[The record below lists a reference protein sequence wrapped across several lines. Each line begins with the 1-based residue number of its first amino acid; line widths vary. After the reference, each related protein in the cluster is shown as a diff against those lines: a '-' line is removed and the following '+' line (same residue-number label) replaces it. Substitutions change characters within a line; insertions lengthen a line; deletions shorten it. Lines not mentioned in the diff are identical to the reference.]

1 MNVKSIGAGLCMASM
16 MLASV
21 TFGASHISAKEQ
33 AKKEYM
39 IGFSSSVQD
48 HTQKQLVE
56 EAGGH
61 VKESIEQIDMM
72 KVSLNEA
79 SKKKLNQAKEVT
91 FIEEDQKAKTSGQTI
106 PYGIKSIKAQKVHKR
121 GYAGQNVKVAV
132 LDSGIDGKHED
143 LHVTGGVSF
152 VPTESDPLVDPHEH
166 GTHVA
171 GTIAALDN
179 KVGVVGVA
187 PKASIYAVKVA
198 DENGDGYYSWI
209 IKGIEWAI
217 ENDIDVINIS
227 MGGASESEALKEA
240 VDRAYD
246 KGILIVAS
254 AGNEGS
260 YGSLN
265 TVDYPAKYSS
275 VIAVASVDQR
285 KQRAFDSSVGEE
297 VEVSAPGVSTLSTI
311 PHNEYGYKSG
321 TSMASPHVAGA
332 AAVILS
338 KHPNLT
344 NDEVRERLSKTAT
357 QLGDPFY
364 YGAGLVNVQKA
375 AR

>member
-1 MNVKSIGAGLCMASM
+1 MKVKSFGTGLCMASII
-16 MLASV
+16 LISI
-21 TFGASHISAKEQ
+21 TFGVADISAKEQ

-48 HTQKQLVE
+48 RVQKQLVQ

-72 KVSLNEA
+72 KVSLNET
-79 SKKKLNQAKEVT
+79 SKEKLKQAKEVT
-91 FIEEDQKAKTSGQTI
+91 FIEEDQKAKTSGQTV

-143 LHVTGGVSF
+143 VNVAGGISF
-152 VPTESDPLVDPHEH
+152 VPTESDPLVDFHEH

-171 GTIAALDN
+171 GIIAALDN
-179 KVGVVGVA
+179 KIGVVGVA
-187 PKASIYAVKVA
+187 PKASLYAVKVA
-198 DENGDGYYSWI
+198 DQNGNGYYSWI

-217 ENDIDVINIS
+217 ENHMDVLNIS
-227 MGGASESEALKEA
+227 MGGASESEALEEA

-246 KGILIVAS
+246 KGLLIVAS
-254 AGNEGS
+254 AGNAGS

-265 TVDYPAKYSS
+265 TIDYPAKYSS
-275 VIAVASVDQR
+275 VVAVASVDQR
-285 KQRAFDSSVGEE
+285 RQRAFDSSVGEE
-297 VEVSAPGVSTLSTI
+297 IEVSAPGVSTLSTI
-311 PHNEYGYKSG
+311 PNNEYGYKSG

-344 NDEVRERLSKTAT
+344 NKEVRERLSQTAT
-357 QLGDPFY
+357 KLGEPFY
-364 YGAGLVNVQKA
+364 YGAGLVNLQKA

>member
-1 MNVKSIGAGLCMASM
+1 MTKRNERESEYRERQVIWSRALYGKCACDIRHVWRVRYFCKGAN
-16 MLASV
+16 
-21 TFGASHISAKEQ
+21 
-33 AKKEYM
+33 KKEYM

-48 HTQKQLVE
+48 KTQKQLVE

-72 KVSLNEA
+72 KVSLNET
-79 SKKKLNQAKEVT
+79 SKKKLNEAKEVT
-91 FIEEDQKAKTSGQTI
+91 FIEEDQKAKTSAQTI
-106 PYGIKSIKAQKVHKR
+106 PYGVKSIKAQKVHKH

-152 VPTESDPLVDPHEH
+152 VPAESDPFVDPHKH

-217 ENDIDVINIS
+217 ENDMDVINIS
-227 MGGASESEALKEA
+227 MGEQ
-240 VDRAYD
+240 V
-246 KGILIVAS
+246 
-254 AGNEGS
+254 
-260 YGSLN
+260 
-265 TVDYPAKYSS
+265 
-275 VIAVASVDQR
+275 
-285 KQRAFDSSVGEE
+285 
-297 VEVSAPGVSTLSTI
+297 
-311 PHNEYGYKSG
+311 
-321 TSMASPHVAGA
+321 
-332 AAVILS
+332 
-338 KHPNLT
+338 NL
-344 NDEVRERLSKTAT
+344 RR
-357 QLGDPFY
+357 
-364 YGAGLVNVQKA
+364 
-375 AR
+375 

>member
-1 MNVKSIGAGLCMASM
+1 MKVKSFGAGICMASM
-16 MLASV
+16 LLASM
-21 TFGASHISAKEQ
+21 TFGASDVSAKDQ

-48 HTQKQLVE
+48 KTQKQLVE
-56 EAGGH
+56 KAGGH
-61 VKESIEQIDMM
+61 VKESIDKIDMM

-79 SKKKLNQAKEVT
+79 SKEKLHQAKEVT
-91 FIEEDQKAKTSGQTI
+91 FIEEDQKAKTSGQSV

-217 ENDIDVINIS
+217 ENEMDVINIS

-246 KGILIVAS
+246 NGILIVAS
-254 AGNEGS
+254 AGNAGS

-265 TVDYPAKYSS
+265 TIDYPAKYSS
-275 VIAVASVDQR
+275 VMAVASVDQR

-344 NDEVRERLSKTAT
+344 NDELRERLTKTAT
-357 QLGDPFY
+357 KLGEPFY

>member
-1 MNVKSIGAGLCMASM
+1 MASM
-16 MLASV
+16 LLASI
-21 TFGASHISAKEQ
+21 TFGASEISAEEQ
-33 AKKEYM
+33 AKKEYI

-48 HTQKQLVE
+48 KTQKQLVE
-56 EAGGH
+56 KAGGH
-61 VKESIEQIDMM
+61 VKESIEQIDIM
-72 KVSLNEA
+72 KVSLNKA
-79 SKKKLNQAKEVT
+79 SKEKLNQAKEVT
-91 FIEEDQKAKTSGQTI
+91 FIEEDQKAKTSGQTV
-106 PYGIKSIKAQKVHKR
+106 PYGIKSIQAQKVHKR

-132 LDSGIDGKHED
+132 LDSGIDGEHED
-143 LHVTGGVSF
+143 LHVSGGVSF

-179 KVGVVGVA
+179 KIGVVGVA

-254 AGNEGS
+254 AGNAGS

-265 TVDYPAKYSS
+265 TIDYPAKYDS
-275 VIAVASVDQR
+275 VIAVASVDQGR
-285 KQRAFDSSVGEE
+285 KRAFDSSVGEE
-297 VEVSAPGVSTLSTI
+297 VEVSAPGVSTLSTL

-344 NDEVRERLSKTAT
+344 NEEVRERLSKTAIK
-357 QLGDPFY
+357 LGDPFY

>member
-1 MNVKSIGAGLCMASM
+1 MNVKTFGAGFCMVA
-16 MLASV
+16 MLLTSI
-21 TFGASHISAKEQ
+21 TFGASDISAKEQ

-48 HTQKQLVE
+48 KAKKHLVE

-72 KVSLNEA
+72 KVSLNEV
-79 SKKKLNQAKEVT
+79 SKEKLNQAKEVT
-91 FIEEDQKAKTSGQTI
+91 FIEEDQKAKTTGQTV
-106 PYGIKSIKAQKVHKR
+106 PHGIETIKAQKVHKR

-198 DENGDGYYSWI
+198 DENGDSYYSWI
-209 IKGIEWAI
+209 VKGIEWAI
-217 ENDIDVINIS
+217 ENDMDVINIS

-254 AGNEGS
+254 AGNAGS

-265 TVDYPAKYSS
+265 TIDYPAKYSS
-275 VIAVASVDQR
+275 VLAVASVDQR
-285 KQRAFDSSVGEE
+285 KKRAFDSSVGEE

-311 PHNEYGYKSG
+311 PGNEYGYKSG
-321 TSMASPHVAGA
+321 TSMASPHVGGA

-344 NDEVRERLSKTAT
+344 NEEVRERLSKTST
-357 QLGDPFY
+357 KLGDPFY

>member
-1 MNVKSIGAGLCMASM
+1 MNVKSFGAGLCMASV
-16 MLASV
+16 LVASV
-21 TFGASHISAKEQ
+21 MFGASDISAKEQ

-48 HTQKQLVE
+48 KTQKQLVE

-72 KVSLNEA
+72 KVSLNET
-79 SKKKLNQAKEVT
+79 SKKKLNEAKEVT
-91 FIEEDQKAKTSGQTI
+91 FIEEDQKAKTSGQTV
-106 PYGIKSIKAQKVHKR
+106 PYGIKSIKAQKVHKQ

-152 VPTESDPLVDPHEH
+152 VPAESDPLVDPHEH

-217 ENDIDVINIS
+217 ENDMDVINIS

-254 AGNEGS
+254 A
-260 YGSLN
+260 
-265 TVDYPAKYSS
+265 
-275 VIAVASVDQR
+275 
-285 KQRAFDSSVGEE
+285 
-297 VEVSAPGVSTLSTI
+297 
-311 PHNEYGYKSG
+311 
-321 TSMASPHVAGA
+321 
-332 AAVILS
+332 
-338 KHPNLT
+338 
-344 NDEVRERLSKTAT
+344 RE
-357 QLGDPFY
+357 
-364 YGAGLVNVQKA
+364 
-375 AR
+375 

>member
-1 MNVKSIGAGLCMASM
+1 MKMRTLGIGLCMASM
-16 MLASV
+16 IFATV
-21 TFGASHISAKEQ
+21 TFGGSTASAKNQ
-33 AKKEYM
+33 TKKEYL
-39 IGFSSSVQD
+39 IGFSSSV
-48 HTQKQLVE
+48 HKKEQLVQ

-61 VKESIEQIDMM
+61 VKETIQQVDMM

-79 SKKKLNQAKEVT
+79 SKKKLEQSKDIT

-106 PYGIKSIKAQKVHKR
+106 PYGIKNIKTKKVHKQ

-132 LDSGIDGKHED
+132 LDSGIDRTHQD
-143 LHVTGGVSF
+143 LEVAGGVSF
-152 VPTESDPLVDPHEH
+152 VPTEADPFVDPHQH
-166 GTHVA
+166 GTHVS

-198 DENGDGYYSWI
+198 DQDGDGYYSWI

-227 MGGASESEALKEA
+227 MGGASESAALKEA
-240 VDRAYD
+240 VDTAYE

-254 AGNEGS
+254 AGNAGS

-265 TVDYPAKYSS
+265 TIDYPAKYSS
-275 VIAVASVDQR
+275 VIAVASVDN
-285 KQRAFDSSVGEE
+285 KTQRAFDSSVGEE
-297 VEVSAPGVSTLSTI
+297 VEISAPGVATLSTI
-311 PHNEYGYKSG
+311 PGNDYGYKSG

-338 KHPNLT
+338 KYPGLT
-344 NDEVRERLSKTAT
+344 NEEVRKRLSQTAT
-357 QLGDPFY
+357 KLGDPFY
-364 YGAGLVNVQKA
+364 YGSGLINLQKA
-375 AR
+375 AK

>member
-1 MNVKSIGAGLCMASM
+1 MNVKSFGAGLCMASM
-16 MLASV
+16 VLASI
-21 TFGASHISAKEQ
+21 TFGATDISAKEQ
-33 AKKEYM
+33 AKKEYI
-39 IGFSSSVQD
+39 IGFSSSVQNKA
-48 HTQKQLVE
+48 QKQLVE

-61 VKESIEQIDMM
+61 VKESIGQLDLM
-72 KVSLNEA
+72 KVSLNAA
-79 SKKKLNQAKEVT
+79 SKEKLKQAKEVT
-91 FIEEDQKAKTSGQTI
+91 FVEEDQKAKTNGQTV
-106 PYGIKSIKAQKVHKR
+106 PYGIKSIKAPWVHKQ

-143 LHVTGGVSF
+143 LNVTGGVSF
-152 VPTESDPLVDPHEH
+152 VPTESDPFVDPHEH

-198 DENGDGYYSWI
+198 DQSGDGYYSWI

-217 ENDIDVINIS
+217 ENDMDVINIS
-227 MGGASESEALKEA
+227 MGGASESDALKEA
-240 VDRAYD
+240 VDAAYD

-254 AGNEGS
+254 AGNAGS

-265 TVDYPAKYSS
+265 TIDYPAKYSS
-275 VIAVASVDQR
+275 VVAVASVDQ
-285 KQRAFDSSVGEE
+285 KQKRAFDSSVGEE
-297 VEVSAPGVSTLSTI
+297 VEVSAPGVATFSTL

-321 TSMASPHVAGA
+321 TSMASPHVTGA

-344 NDEVRERLSKTAT
+344 NEEVRERLSKTAT
-357 QLGDPFY
+357 KLGDPFY
-364 YGAGLVNVQKA
+364 YGAGLVNLLKA